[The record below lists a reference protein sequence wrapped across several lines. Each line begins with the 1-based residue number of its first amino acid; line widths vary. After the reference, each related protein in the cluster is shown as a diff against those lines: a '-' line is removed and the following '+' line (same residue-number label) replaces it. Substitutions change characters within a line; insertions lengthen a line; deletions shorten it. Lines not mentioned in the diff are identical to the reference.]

1 MARRKP
7 TASAPEP
14 TPAPTP
20 ASAPAPPPPTGDVH
34 CAQRGCTVPRKNA
47 NDAFCPVCN
56 HPLHLIED
64 L

>member
-1 MARRKP
+1 MTRRNTPKP
-7 TASAPEP
+7 TTVP

-20 ASAPAPPPPTGDVH
+20 EPPPLPDVH